1 MYRNIPVLDNGS
13 RGATNT
19 FAQREIGDVLIAWE
33 SEAHLA
39 LNQLRKGKIEIIIP
53 SVSILAEPLVSVVD
67 RVVDRRGTRAVAEEY
82 LSYLCSKE
90 VQRIVAKHYYRPLD
104 SEVVRE
110 FGGRFPSLKLH
121 TIDEIFGG
129 WDVAQEAHFN
139 DGGEFDRIF
148 ASRC

>member
-39 LNQLRKGKIEIIIP
+39 LNQLGKGKIEIIIP
-53 SVSILAEPLVSVVD
+53 SVSILAEPPVS
-67 RVVDRRGTRAVAEEY
+67 VVDRRGTRAVVEEY

-90 VQRIVAKHYYRPLD
+90 AQRIVAKHYYRPLD

-110 FGGRFPSLKLH
+110 FEGRFPSLKLH